1 MRKTVNNTAIKQQD
15 YDENNQSALVV
26 LDVGKNLTRRGKL
39 TPAKRKKFLEYLSH
53 NWNISAAAAH
63 IGVSRQSII
72 DLREKDKNF
81 VAAMDA
87 IKDHYLDCTEDVSL
101 QVALR
106 PSRDGFNDRKL
117 MLQAHRREQYLPD
130 RQTNIN
136 VGIQVNNTT
145 SVPEIRQNL
154 QRYSMLIDSD
164 NVTDAHFQDI
174 DNKV

>member
-1 MRKTVNNTAIKQQD
+1 MNNLPVKQEKDNRKDISLITLN
-15 YDENNQSALVV
+15 
-26 LDVGKNLTRRGKL
+26 VGRPIRRSHKL
-39 TPAKRKKFLEYLSH
+39 TPAKRKEIIEYLL
-53 NWNISAAAAH
+53 NTGYNIS
-63 IGVSRQSII
+63 G
-72 DLREKDKNF
+72 
-81 VAAMDA
+81 AAMKVGVAPNSIYDLMERDA
-87 IKDHYLDCTEDVSL
+87 NFKSAVNQVKTIYLDSLEDVSMK
-101 QVALR
+101 VASV

-117 MLQAHRREQYLPD
+117 MLQAHRRDQYLPD

-174 DNKV
+174 DNNV